1 MFVIPFFAI
10 SIGLLS
16 YGFMIY
22 FLAISPLEPFPFT
35 STEGI
40 MAIITMTIGGLLV
53 AFLGIYLRPKFQ
65 KKMEARRLEKILQEE
80 AEADSIKNGQPV
92 YRKVKY

>member
-1 MFVIPFFAI
+1 
-10 SIGLLS
+10 
-16 YGFMIY
+16 
-22 FLAISPLEPFPFT
+22 
-35 STEGI
+35 
-40 MAIITMTIGGLLV
+40 MTIGGLLV